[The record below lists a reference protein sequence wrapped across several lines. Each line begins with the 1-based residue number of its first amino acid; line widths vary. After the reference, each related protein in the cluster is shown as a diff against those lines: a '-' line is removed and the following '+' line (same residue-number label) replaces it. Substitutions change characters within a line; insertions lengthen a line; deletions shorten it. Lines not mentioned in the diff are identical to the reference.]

1 MERKLYSFLS
11 RVMIA
16 VVFLQSC
23 NLLEPENDN
32 HNTLNRVYDDPA
44 FAEGLLIT
52 AYTQIPTNDY
62 RFDDVATDD
71 AVSNDRFN
79 DYLRI
84 ATGEWS
90 AGYNPQNLWDNCN
103 RAILYINQFL
113 GVVDSVPWKW
123 TNPDIA
129 ALYIRKFKGESYAL
143 RGLFKYFLLRNHGGP
158 AGGQLLGTPVYD
170 EFLTSEAPFATPPAD
185 FQTFVNSA
193 NADFEKALTLL
204 PTDYGN
210 VGVAPTGFDGIDVD
224 VYNEVFGDF
233 ALQRMSGR
241 HVLAMRAR
249 LALLAASPAF
259 NPNNDAAAWENA
271 ANAFADLLNDV
282 GGVDGLDPNG
292 HHFFLKAQVDDADI
306 TTGNRQDMQED
317 RKSVV

>member
-62 RFDDVATDD
+62 RFDDVAIDD

-103 RAILYINQFL
+103 SAIRSEERRVGQECVSTCRSRWSPYNKKKKHTYNNTSMINEL
-113 GVVDSVPWKW
+113 
-123 TNPDIA
+123 
-129 ALYIRKFKGESYAL
+129 
-143 RGLFKYFLLRNHGGP
+143 
-158 AGGQLLGTPVYD
+158 
-170 EFLTSEAPFATPPAD
+170 
-185 FQTFVNSA
+185 
-193 NADFEKALTLL
+193 
-204 PTDYGN
+204 
-210 VGVAPTGFDGIDVD
+210 
-224 VYNEVFGDF
+224 
-233 ALQRMSGR
+233 
-241 HVLAMRAR
+241 
-249 LALLAASPAF
+249 
-259 NPNNDAAAWENA
+259 
-271 ANAFADLLNDV
+271 
-282 GGVDGLDPNG
+282 
-292 HHFFLKAQVDDADI
+292 
-306 TTGNRQDMQED
+306 
-317 RKSVV
+317 